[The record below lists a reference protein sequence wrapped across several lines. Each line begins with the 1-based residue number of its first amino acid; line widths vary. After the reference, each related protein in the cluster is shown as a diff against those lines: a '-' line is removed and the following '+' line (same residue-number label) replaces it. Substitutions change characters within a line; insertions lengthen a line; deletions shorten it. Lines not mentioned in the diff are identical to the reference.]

1 MLYKIDIDY
10 GLENENLCKSKIEKF
25 FNQKLNKLD
34 YYNDFDFT
42 NNNNLLIE
50 LKSRRCTI
58 NEYNDTMI
66 SISKINK
73 AKKLIKNKDK
83 KIEIYFFFYYLQN
96 DLYYWKYDDIIDL
109 RVDNNCN
116 YRGIRKKYAYIPT
129 HLLIKIINKN

>member
-1 MLYKIDIDY
+1 MLYQIDVDY
-10 GLENENLCKSKIEKF
+10 GLENEKICQIKIEQY

-50 LKSRRCTI
+50 LKSRRCKI
-58 NEYNDTMI
+58 DEYEDTMI

-83 KIEIYFFFYYLQN
+83 HIEIYFFFYYLQN
-96 DLYYWKYDDIIDL
+96 DLYYWKFDDNIIL
-109 RVDNNCN
+109 RIDDNCI
-116 YRGIRKKYAYIPT
+116 YRNVRKQYAYIPT
-129 HLLIKIINKN
+129 KLLTKIN